1 MKNYLYII
9 AATFAMALEYLLIKA
24 AKDVPAYLT
33 GIVIFASAGI
43 LLAIVAPRQQ
53 AEPGAWKRLLP
64 GALAV
69 GLIGSCCNL
78 LWINGTR
85 LTTVANASA
94 LGRLDVVFTLLL
106 AALIF
111 GEEIPRRLWP
121 FIGISLFGAALIV
134 QFFSLDIANLGN
146 IGDGLIIG
154 AAFML
159 SLNSFIIKRL
169 SGPLGSVRL
178 AAFNCGMNVL
188 VFTVLA
194 IASNDLNRIPE
205 LSGQAWVIL
214 LACGF
219 CSFVFFAGYYSG
231 VRELPVWKVRL
242 IALTAPVFTALGG
255 WLIFGETLSI
265 QTFTGIALVLVGAVA
280 LINTRKQTVTSK
292 QKIILSEGIN

>member
-1 MKNYLYII
+1 MRNYLYII
-9 AATFAMALEYLLIKA
+9 AATLAMAFEYLLIKA

-33 GIVIFASAGI
+33 GIVVFASAGI
-43 LLAIVAPRQQ
+43 LLAAVAPRQK
-53 AEPGAWKRLLP
+53 AVAGAWKRFLP
-64 GALAV
+64 GAFAV

-111 GEEIPRRLWP
+111 GEKIPRRLWS
-121 FIGISLFGAALIV
+121 FIGISLFGVALIV
-134 QFFSLDIANLGN
+134 QFFNLDITSLGN
-146 IGDGLIIG
+146 IGDGLIVV

-169 SGPLGSVRL
+169 SKSLGPVRL
-178 AAFNCGMNVL
+178 AAFNCAMNVL

-194 IASNDLNRIPE
+194 SASGDLNKIPE
-205 LSGQAWVIL
+205 LSGQTWLIL
-214 LACGF
+214 LSCGF

-231 VRELPVWKVRL
+231 VRELPVWKVRM
-242 IALTAPVFTALGG
+242 IALTAPVFTASGG
-255 WLIFGETLSI
+255 FLFFGETISAQTFIGIVLVLAGAAALI
-265 QTFTGIALVLVGAVA
+265 NPKAQTFT
-280 LINTRKQTVTSK
+280 TK
-292 QKIILSEGIN
+292 QKVILNEGIR